1 MITYPLNNILYQ
13 AEDAELFHSTRGSGV
28 YAGSDFAYSV
38 TGVDNNITIGEGIG
52 WIKNSKFSGKVIA
65 SKAPIVLT
73 LDTADTIYSRIDAV
87 VIQFDANA
95 NNTEI
100 IIKKGVASTN
110 PIAPEIIQTET
121 LFELHLYHILR
132 DPNSSAITSSSITDM
147 RLNPQY
153 CGLMA
158 DSVTQVDTNAIWAQ
172 ITELIQNYRN
182 SISEII
188 EEELQEAKE
197 SGEFDG
203 DDYVLTEEDKN
214 DIAGMVN
221 LSDTLT
227 EIQANGTA
235 VDVTNRKANIP
246 AASTSEYGVT
256 KLSSSTSSTST
267 TLAATPSAVKVAYD
281 LANAAVPKSGG
292 TMTGKLIAQN
302 NTNYTTKQARNIF
315 LIAEGASLPSGAN
328 GDICL
333 VYAP

>member
-13 AEDAELFHSTRGSGV
+13 AEDAELFHSTRGSGI

-38 TGVDNNITIGEGIG
+38 SGLDNNITIGEGIG

-65 SKAPIVLT
+65 SKSPIVLT
-73 LDTADTIYSRIDAV
+73 LETADTIYSRIDAI

-100 IIKKGVASTN
+100 IIKKGIASTN

-132 DPNSSAITSSSITDM
+132 EPNSSAITSSSITDL

-172 ITELIQNYRN
+172 ITELIQNYRS
-182 SISEII
+182 SINEII
-188 EEELQEAKE
+188 EEELQEAKD

-203 DDYVLTEEDKN
+203 ATFIPSISNEGVLSWTNNGGLENPATVNIRGQKGDTGATGADGAKGDKGDDGYTPVRGTDYWTAA
-214 DIAGMVN
+214 DIA
-221 LSDTLT
+221 
-227 EIQANGTA
+227 EIKSY
-235 VDVTNRKANIP
+235 VD
-246 AASTSEYGVT
+246 
-256 KLSSSTSSTST
+256 
-267 TLAATPSAVKVAYD
+267 SAI
-281 LANAAVPKSGG
+281 L
-292 TMTGKLIAQN
+292 M
-302 NTNYTTKQARNIF
+302 
-315 LIAEGASLPSGAN
+315 GAW
-328 GDICL
+328 
-333 VYAP
+333 